1 MDGRLASSPLQGA
14 IRKLT
19 AVVMSTAR
27 RKESP
32 SRGVAMML
40 RRYQHCDPGGL
51 LELLWG
57 SLFKFRW
64 FKLACCAAT
73 EKLRVGIWRWSMEF
87 VLSIHVRR
95 NTDVNR
101 LGALEERENA

>member
-1 MDGRLASSPLQGA
+1 
-14 IRKLT
+14 
-19 AVVMSTAR
+19 
-27 RKESP
+27 
-32 SRGVAMML
+32 ML

-73 EKLRVGIWRWSMEF
+73 EKLRVGIGVGRWSLC
-87 VLSIHVRR
+87 LS
-95 NTDVNR
+95 NKYDDTDQRGYDPVFCISSTWAEQIGLAIGGR
-101 LGALEERENA
+101 